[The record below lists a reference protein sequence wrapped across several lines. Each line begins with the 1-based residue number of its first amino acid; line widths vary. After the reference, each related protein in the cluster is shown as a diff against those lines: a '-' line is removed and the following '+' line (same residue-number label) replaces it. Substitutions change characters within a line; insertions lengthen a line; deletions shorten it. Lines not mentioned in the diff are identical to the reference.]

1 MSSFKPFRVAVC
13 AILCLKL
20 RFIRGVIASLF
31 ALAMSNAQA
40 GIVTIGNHDFSNADL
55 MFPYAMRY
63 QQLYDASQFADAI
76 NITRISFFAFPMGA
90 ETEWNGV
97 STYRMT
103 VSTTT
108 TALGALNLRFAD
120 NVGADASVYD
130 TETFSGAPAYGDLI
144 SFTGSFNY
152 DPALGNLL
160 VDIERIIDG
169 PSAGVR
175 IQAGFNLGEFD
186 RAYSHSDTVLVES
199 GGRNQDGY
207 GARTR
212 FDFGPVTTPVPE
224 PETYVMLLAGLSLL
238 GFVARRRKEL
248 AV

>member
-1 MSSFKPFRVAVC
+1 MSRLKPFRVAVF

-20 RFIRGVIASLF
+20 RFIRGVILGLL
-31 ALAMSNAQA
+31 ALAMGSAQA
-40 GIVTIGNHDFSNADL
+40 GIVTIGDHDFSNADL
-55 MFPYAMRY
+55 MFPLAMRY
-63 QQLYDASQFADAI
+63 QQLYGAAQFAGAM
-76 NITRISFFAFPMGA
+76 NIARISFFAFPMGA

-108 TALGALNLRFAD
+108 TALGALNLRFTD
-120 NVGADASVYD
+120 NVGGDASVYD

-152 DPALGNLL
+152 DPTLGNLL

-175 IQAGFNLGEFD
+175 LQAGFNPGEFD
-186 RAYSHSDTVLVES
+186 RAYNHSETVLVEN

-224 PETYVMLLAGLSLL
+224 PETYAMMLAGLGLL
-238 GFVARRRKEL
+238 GFVARRRKQKT
-248 AV
+248 A